1 MPESQSTTI
10 LLVEDEPEVRNVIC
24 RVLGKHGFTVL
35 QASDGQDALQLL
47 SQQTEPIDL
56 LISDVVMPNM
66 NGIELRKR
74 LLETRPDLKVIF
86 LSGYPEGMLQRETL
100 ATANTYLMEKPF
112 TPGQLADKVKGV
124 LGLP

>member
-1 MPESQSTTI
+1 MREPEMTESHSSTI

-24 RVLGKHGFTVL
+24 RVLDKHGFKVL
-35 QASDGQDALQLL
+35 QAADGVAALQLL
-47 SQQTEPIDL
+47 SQQTAPIDL

-86 LSGYPEGMLQRETL
+86 LSGYPEGMLQR
-100 ATANTYLMEKPF
+100 
-112 TPGQLADKVKGV
+112 
-124 LGLP
+124 

>member
-1 MPESQSTTI
+1 MGDPSTTTI

-35 QASDGQDALQLL
+35 QAADGLDALQLL
-47 SQQTEPIDL
+47 SRQTAPIDL

-74 LLETRPDLKVIF
+74 LLESRPDLKVIF

-100 ATANTYLMEKPF
+100 STGNTFLIEKPF
-112 TPGQLADKVKGV
+112 TPSQLADKVKSV
-124 LGLP
+124 LGIA

>member
-1 MPESQSTTI
+1 MPDPRPTTI

-35 QASDGQDALQLL
+35 QAADGLDALELL
-47 SQQTEPIDL
+47 NSQTAPIDL

-100 ATANTYLMEKPF
+100 SAKNTFLIEKPF
-112 TPGQLADKVKGV
+112 TPSQLADKVKAV